1 MESFVQKNWKIL
13 LGAAIATGVVAGA
26 VYYSSAKTEVAD
38 AKVASKKKKPKK
50 RKSKTSQDAPEAAVE
65 KEVKTPTTPKVPSP
79 VQDSTKENAELASQ
93 AKALGNKFY
102 SEQKYEKAIEQYTKA
117 IELAPTSVYYCNRA
131 ASYSNLGKYELVIE
145 DCNKAIEL
153 DPKYIKAFHR
163 RAVANEKLE
172 KLQDALND
180 FTVVCVLEGFQ
191 NQQSLAAPDRILKV
205 IATEKAKE
213 IMKTKVARMPSE
225 TFISAY
231 MDSFRAVPNDYTIVA
246 ELNTT
251 NESDLLLKKTF
262 EAAKSRKWQ
271 ESFDLA
277 EEAINADDF
286 STEDIKAKALN
297 YRGTLLFLMGRVDDA
312 VSDLEN
318 SLLNDPKNINTI
330 IKRAT
335 LYMERA
341 DVEKA
346 VEQFEKA
353 NLISSTNPDLY
364 YHRGQVRFLTGDFQG
379 AIDDYTTSLKNESA
393 SESSVYVHIQM
404 GVAKYKLG
412 DIVGAEK
419 KFREAKKLFEK
430 SAEVWNYHGEIL
442 MDKQTFVDAEKS
454 FDKAISMD
462 PSSPLPYIN
471 KAILCVQWK
480 QDAVEAEKLCRKA
493 IEVDPLCDIAY
504 TQLAQLLC
512 HQNKMEDALNV
523 YDQAIDIARTEAEVL
538 NIVQCKEAAA
548 AQIHVMKNFP
558 AAVSALR
565 TD

>member
-1 MESFVQKNWKIL
+1 METFVKKNWKLL
-13 LGAAIATGVVAGA
+13 LGATIATGVVAGA
-26 VYYSSAKTEVAD
+26 VYYSSAKPEVVD
-38 AKVASKKKKPKK
+38 AKVAAKKKKPKK
-50 RKSKTSQDAPEAAVE
+50 RKSKTSQDAPEPVVE
-65 KEVKTPTTPKVPSP
+65 KEVKSPKTTTP
-79 VQDSTKENAELASQ
+79 VQESSNENVELASQ

-102 SEQKYEKAIEQYTKA
+102 AEQKYDKAIEQYTKA
-117 IELAPTSVYYCNRA
+117 IDLAPTSVYYCNRA
-131 ASYSNLGKYELVIE
+131 ASYSNLGKYELVID

-172 KLQDALND
+172 RLQDALND

-205 IATEKAKE
+205 IATAKARDV
-213 IMKTKVARMPSE
+213 MKTKVAKMPSE

-231 MDSFRAVPNDYTIVA
+231 MDSFRTIPNDYTITA
-246 ELNTT
+246 ELDTT

-262 EAAKSRKWQ
+262 EAAKARKWQ

-277 EEAINADDF
+277 EETIAADDF
-286 STEDIKAKALN
+286 STEFIKAKALN
-297 YRGTLLFLMGRVDDA
+297 YRGTILFLMGRVDDA

-341 DVEKA
+341 DVERA

-353 NLISSTNPDLY
+353 SLISSTNPDLY

-379 AIDDYTTSLKNESA
+379 AIDDYSTSLKNESA

-419 KFREAKKLFEK
+419 KFREAKKLFEN

-480 QDAVEAEKLCRKA
+480 QDANEAEKLCRKA

-512 HQNKMEDALNV
+512 HQNKMEDALVV
-523 YDQAIDIARTEAEVL
+523 YDQAIEIARTEAEVL
-538 NIVQCKEAAA
+538 NVIQCKEAAA

-558 AAVSALR
+558 AAVTALR